1 MSKITYKSINGI
13 LTYSGGL
20 MATLLCN
27 TSFDELSTII
37 PERNY
42 KYSVEKSI
50 ISGPQINENY
60 ESISAY
66 TELEKIIWDVL
77 AILTKKPT
85 QLDLEMLSTMDDN
98 IWELF

>member
-1 MSKITYKSINGI
+1 
-13 LTYSGGL
+13 

-27 TSFDELSTII
+27 TTFDELSTII
-37 PERNY
+37 PEINY
-42 KYSVEKSI
+42 KYSVEQPI
-50 ISGPQINENY
+50 ISGPQINENYY

-66 TELEKIIWDVL
+66 TELEKVIWDVL